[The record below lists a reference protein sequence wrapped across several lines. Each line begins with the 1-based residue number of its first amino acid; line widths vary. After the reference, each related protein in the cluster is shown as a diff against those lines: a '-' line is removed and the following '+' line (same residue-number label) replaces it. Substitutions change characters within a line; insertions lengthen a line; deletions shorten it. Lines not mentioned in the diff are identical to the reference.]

1 MDTPNE
7 QMEQRAFNTTT
18 QFVEKLFNEM
28 NKSTHREN
36 LSQPLRT
43 MNKQFKTAVT
53 FLTGYNGVFNVVSKN
68 NEFHST
74 TMTND

>member
-7 QMEQRAFNTTT
+7 QLEQRAFNTTT
-18 QFVEKLFNEM
+18 QFIEQLFNEM

-43 MNKQFKTAVT
+43 MNKQFKIVVT
-53 FLTGYNGVFNVVSKN
+53 FLAGYNGVYNVINKN
-68 NEFHST
+68 NEFHFT
-74 TMTND
+74 TLMND